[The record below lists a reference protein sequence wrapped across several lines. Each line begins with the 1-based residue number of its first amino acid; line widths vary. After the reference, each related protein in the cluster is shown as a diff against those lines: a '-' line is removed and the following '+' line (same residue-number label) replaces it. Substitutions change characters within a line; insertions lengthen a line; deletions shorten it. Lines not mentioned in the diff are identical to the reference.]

1 MGNVK
6 LRSVFGIFL
15 IVAAASLTAL
25 AGCAPLRLQPVAPTA
40 NEGAS
45 RGPGGV
51 RPGDTNV
58 TNLVAEGD
66 VAVGGDLTVT
76 GECVGCGS
84 TVNSLDDIPDLTASG
99 PMTTTLAD
107 AGQLVLNGGAFDE
120 DVSVLRVKT
129 SEGVETL
136 SVTEEGEVW
145 LGTSGRLGIGPPGD
159 YKVYMDIYGVSVV
172 DNLDVTGRLSGE
184 KYVHAMDAFGTIHF
198 GGGVYTNQ
206 GASAAVTRVLPSA
219 TPGLT
224 ECFYVVAAQTF
235 YVDPASGDQ
244 VHVLTNAVGDRISSA
259 TPGDS
264 ICLVAI
270 DYTNWAAY
278 SKSGTWA
285 DAN

>member
-84 TVNSLDDIPDLTASG
+84 TVNSLDDIPDLTASR

-145 LGTSGRLGIGPPGD
+145 LGTSGRFGIGPPGD

-184 KYVHAMDAFGTIHF
+184 KYVHAMDAFGTVHF

-244 VHVLTNAVGDRISSA
+244 VHVLTNAAGDRISSA

-264 ICLVAI
+264 ICLVAF
-270 DYTNWAAY
+270 DHTNWAAL
-278 SKSGTWA
+278 SKVGTWA

>member
-1 MGNVK
+1 MGSLR

-40 NEGAS
+40 NEGAR
-45 RGPGGV
+45 RGAGGV

-84 TVNSLDDIPDLTASG
+84 TVNSLDDIPDLTASK
-99 PMTTTLAD
+99 PMTATLAD

-129 SEGVETL
+129 SANVETL

-145 LGTSGRLGIGPPGD
+145 LGASGKLGIGPPGD
-159 YKVYMDIYGVSVV
+159 SKVYMDTYGVAVVGSV
-172 DNLDVTGRLSGE
+172 DVTGPLTGE
-184 KYVHAMDAFGTIHF
+184 KYVYAVDAGGAAHM

-206 GASAAVTRVLPSA
+206 GATGSVTRSLPGA

-244 VHVLTNAVGDRISSA
+244 IHVLTNATGDRVSSA

-278 SKSGTWA
+278 AKSGTWT

>member
-1 MGNVK
+1 
-6 LRSVFGIFL
+6 VFGIFL
-15 IVAAASLTAL
+15 IVVLVL
-25 AGCAPLRLQPVAPTA
+25 AGCAPLRLQPAMPA
-40 NEGAS
+40 DDAGAS
-45 RGPGGV
+45 RNAGGV

-84 TVNSLDDIPDLTASG
+84 TVNSLDDIPDLTASK
-99 PMTTTLAD
+99 PMTATLAD

-129 SEGVETL
+129 SANVETL

-145 LGTSGRLGIGPPGD
+145 LGASGKLGIGPPGD
-159 YKVYMDIYGVSVV
+159 SKVYMDTYGVAVVGSV
-172 DNLDVTGRLSGE
+172 DVTGPLTGE
-184 KYVHAMDAFGTIHF
+184 KYVYAVDAGGAAHM

-206 GASAAVTRVLPSA
+206 GATGSVTRSLPGA

-244 VHVLTNAVGDRISSA
+244 IHVLTNATGDRVSSA

-278 SKSGTWA
+278 SRSGTWA

>member
-1 MGNVK
+1 MGSLR

-40 NEGAS
+40 DEGAS

-84 TVNSLDDIPDLTASG
+84 TVNSLDDIPDLTASK
-99 PMTTTLAD
+99 PMTATLAD

-129 SEGVETL
+129 SANVETL

-145 LGTSGRLGIGPPGD
+145 LGASGKLGIGPPGD
-159 YKVYMDIYGVSVV
+159 SKVYMDIYGVSVV

-184 KYVHAMDAFGTIHF
+184 KYVHAMDAFGTVHF
-198 GGGVYTNQ
+198 GSGVYTNQ

-264 ICLVAI
+264 ICLVAF
-270 DYTNWAAY
+270 DHTNWAAL
-278 SKSGTWA
+278 SKVGTWA